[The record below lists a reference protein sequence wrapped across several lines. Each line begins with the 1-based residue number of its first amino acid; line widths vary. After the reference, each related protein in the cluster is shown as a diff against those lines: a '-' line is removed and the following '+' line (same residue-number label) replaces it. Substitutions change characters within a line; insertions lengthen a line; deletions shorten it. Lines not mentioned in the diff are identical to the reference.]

1 MRVFSATFAAAL
13 RREPS
18 LSPWRLAHWSQRARR
33 WYQDGVSWLVL
44 SLSYRLN
51 CRQHLLLRESISP
64 LHDYASGNL
73 RHSVWL
79 VRLCRDELR
88 GPAAIGDSLQNFSMV
103 ISMAAARRWIADS
116 HVRHW
121 LTHRSGYP
129 QILKIEIEHAN
140 ERSHFGNGT
149 VAAALVS

>member
-64 LHDYASGNL
+64 FHDYASGNL

-88 GPAAIGDSLQNFSMV
+88 GPALSAIHSRTFPWS
-103 ISMAAARRWIADS
+103 
-116 HVRHW
+116 
-121 LTHRSGYP
+121 YP
-129 QILKIEIEHAN
+129 WPPLVGGLLIHM
-140 ERSHFGNGT
+140 FGIGLPI
-149 VAAALVS
+149 ALVT